1 MALAVQGLSQKRPV
15 YSDKDWD
22 STLLMHVQ
30 VKGAGYNISCQR
42 MGPEEAIGQGQGQQ
56 QHTLN
61 VYRSK
66 VQGIMLAVKGWGQKK
81 PWERDRDN
89 TLLTHVQVKG
99 AWCNISCQRTGP
111 QEAIGQGQGQ
121 RQHTL
126 NACMGQRSMG

>member
-30 VKGAGYNISCQR
+30 VKGAGYNVSCQTT
-42 MGPEEAIGQGQGQQ
+42 GPEEAIGQGQGQQ

-61 VYRSK
+61 
-66 VQGIMLAVKGWGQKK
+66 AC
-81 PWERDRDN
+81 
-89 TLLTHVQVKG
+89 QVKG
-99 AWCNISCQRTGP
+99 AGYNVSCERTGP
-111 QEAIGQGQGQ
+111 EEAMGQGQ

-126 NACMGQRSMG
+126 NACTG